1 MKSKFIS
8 ITKSYL
14 LGWFVAN
21 VVWFLGTS
29 VNSNQSDTFSSGPG
43 SLVLFFILT
52 WIFQGLFY
60 GILFGL
66 IDKFIKGRVP
76 FLKLQF
82 IVLLTQTVMA
92 IFLVLILFQVFKA
105 FELVKDIV
113 TIQDFFTSLPEVWL
127 GFIYALIVNFT
138 INLFIHI
145 DWILG
150 KGNLLNLIKGRFY
163 YPKEDKQIFMFLD
176 LKGSTT
182 LAEKLGNVRYSEL
195 IQDCFYDLAVVAKF
209 GAKVY
214 QYVGDEAVLT
224 WSLEDGLKHNNCVK
238 AFYAFKDELKRKED
252 YYISKYNEMPVFK
265 AGLNSGIITVTEVGE
280 IKREIAYHGD
290 TINTAARLQGECNK
304 LGADFIISETLLHS
318 LEKDSSIN
326 TKFEGEVVLRG
337 RLGQINMFSI
347 WRNN

>member
-43 SLVLFFILT
+43 SLVLFFVLT

-113 TIQDFFTSLPEVWL
+113 TVQDFFTSLPEVWL

-150 KGNLLNLIKGRFY
+150 RGNLLNLIKGRFY

-224 WSLEDGLKHNNCVK
+224 WSLEDGLEHNNCVK

-252 YYISKYNEMPVFK
+252 YYISKYNEIPVFK

-304 LGADFIISETLLHS
+304 LGVDFIISETLLRS

>member
-113 TIQDFFTSLPEVWL
+113 TVQDFFTSLPEVWL

-304 LGADFIISETLLHS
+304 LGTDFIISETLLHS